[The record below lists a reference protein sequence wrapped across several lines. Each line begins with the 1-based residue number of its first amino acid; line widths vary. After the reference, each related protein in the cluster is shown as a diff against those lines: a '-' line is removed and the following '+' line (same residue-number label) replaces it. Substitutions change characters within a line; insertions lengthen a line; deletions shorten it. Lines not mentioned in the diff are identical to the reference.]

1 MNIQKPEG
9 CGNQS
14 LAANFILLGFS
25 DLPPVHQAWLSV
37 LFLCIY
43 LVTLIG
49 NAAIIILV
57 TLDTFLQTPM
67 YFFLRTL
74 SLLEIC
80 YTSVTL
86 PKLLQIFFLRD
97 NHISFLGCAAQ
108 SYLFYTFG
116 RAECFL
122 LAFMSY
128 DRYVAICMP
137 LRYNMVMT
145 RTLCVQL
152 SVVSVADGL
161 LEALVQT
168 ASIFSLPYCELNT
181 INHFFCDFLSVLDLA
196 CIDTFG
202 NEVLIWVCL
211 ILFAFIPLVLVF
223 ISYIRILS
231 SILGIRS
238 TTGQRRIF
246 STCSSHLISVILFYG
261 SGTFTYLRPKA
272 SRWPA
277 RDKFLALLYTV
288 ITPMMNP
295 LIYSLRNQ
303 EVKAALMKHITQSK
317 SFFQNCNSK
326 HLY

>member
-1 MNIQKPEG
+1 MNIQNTDG

-25 DLPPVHQAWLSV
+25 DLPSVHQGWLSA
-37 LFLCIY
+37 LFLSIY

-49 NAAIIILV
+49 NATIIFLV
-57 TLDTFLQTPM
+57 TFDTFLQTSM
-67 YFFLRTL
+67 YFFLRSL

-97 NHISFLGCAAQ
+97 NHISFLECAAQ
-108 SYLFYTFG
+108 SYFFYTFG

-145 RTLCVQL
+145 KNFCVHL
-152 SVVSVADGL
+152 SVVPLADGL

-168 ASIFSLPYCELNT
+168 ATIFSLPYYQLNI
-181 INHFFCDFLSVLDLA
+181 INHFFCDFLSVLDLS
-196 CIDTFG
+196 CKDTFG

-223 ISYIRILS
+223 ISYIRILI

-238 TTGQRRIF
+238 TTGRMKVF

-261 SGTFTYLRPKA
+261 SGTFIYIRPKSSRQPA
-272 SRWPA
+272 S
-277 RDKFLALLYTV
+277 DKFLALLYTV

-303 EVKAALMKHITQSK
+303 EVKAALTKLITQC
-317 SFFQNCNSK
+317 QRPY
-326 HLY
+326 HE